1 MFENLEFEDQTTLS
15 PINDTGGAYSMV
27 KKKSSRN
34 MLCHCMILKS
44 ALILYEFTVS
54 ITARIEGFCKDM
66 SPTCLSRILTLKT
79 MISFLY

>member
-27 KKKSSRN
+27 KKSSRN

-44 ALILYEFTVS
+44 ALIPDE
-54 ITARIEGFCKDM
+54 
-66 SPTCLSRILTLKT
+66 
-79 MISFLY
+79 